1 MNKITEL
8 DQQLQQWVTID
19 NQIKLLN
26 DKLKE
31 LRDKKNTL
39 NTNITKYA
47 EKNNLMNTTM
57 RFGDDKIKFGTAKVQ
72 QPVTLTYLEKCLS
85 EIIKNETQSKQIF
98 EYIKNN
104 RETKTNPEIKRFIN
118 N

>member
-1 MNKITEL
+1 MNKTSDL

-39 NTNITKYA
+39 NTNITTYA
-47 EKNNLMNTTM
+47 EKNNLMNTTI
-57 RFGDDKIKFGTAKVQ
+57 RFGDDKIKFGTTKVQ

-85 EIIKNETQSKQIF
+85 EIIKNEGQSKQIF
-98 EYIKNN
+98 EYIKNH